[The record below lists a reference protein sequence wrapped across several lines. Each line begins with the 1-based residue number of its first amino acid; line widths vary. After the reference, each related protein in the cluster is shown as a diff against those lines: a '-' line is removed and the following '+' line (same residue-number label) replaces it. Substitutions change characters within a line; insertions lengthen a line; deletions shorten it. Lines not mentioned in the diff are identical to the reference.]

1 MSRHLH
7 IDAFSGV
14 SGDMF
19 LGALVDT
26 GVPLQALEKGLKALG
41 IKGYGLREQQV
52 IRNSIRATKVDVE
65 IQKGFTSTLVARI
78 LLRITCCSRS
88 P

>member
-1 MSRHLH
+1 MARHLH

-26 GVPLQALEKGLKALG
+26 GVPLSVLKKGLKSLASKAIG
-41 IKGYGLREQQV
+41 FA
-52 IRNSIRATKVDVE
+52 NSR
-65 IQKGFTSTLVARI
+65 
-78 LLRITCCSRS
+78 
-88 P
+88 

>member
-1 MSRHLH
+1 MTRHLH

-26 GVPLQALEKGLKALG
+26 GVPLSALEKGLKALRHQR
-41 IKGYGLREQQV
+41 L
-52 IRNSIRATKVDVE
+52 SA
-65 IQKGFTSTLVARI
+65 
-78 LLRITCCSRS
+78 SRTAGD
-88 P
+88 PQ